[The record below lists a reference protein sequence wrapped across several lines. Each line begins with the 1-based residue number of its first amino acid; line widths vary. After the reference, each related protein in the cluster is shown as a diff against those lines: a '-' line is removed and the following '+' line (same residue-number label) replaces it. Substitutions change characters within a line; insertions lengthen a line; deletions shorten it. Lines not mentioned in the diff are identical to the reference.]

1 MEREMIGIFKKSEL
15 LEKYDELK
23 TIREEQRQIKGYYY
37 ITGKIEKIEEIMG
50 FKIIEEIVVNKRRRN
65 WL

>member
-23 TIREEQRQIKGYYY
+23 TIREEQRQSKGYYY
-37 ITGKIEKIEEIMG
+37 ITGKIEMIEEIMG

-65 WL
+65 